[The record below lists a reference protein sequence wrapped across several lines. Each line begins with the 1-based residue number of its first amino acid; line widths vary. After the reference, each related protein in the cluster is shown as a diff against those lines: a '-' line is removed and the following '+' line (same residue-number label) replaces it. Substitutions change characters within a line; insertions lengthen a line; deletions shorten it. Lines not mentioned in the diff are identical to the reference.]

1 MNKGDLIY
9 LKMSNGDRV
18 FLNANEII
26 AVLVSYTAKDNS
38 DNDNSISTET
48 FETKLDF
55 CMSNKT
61 LYSYEFDDNDPDGM
75 AVMRQIKNFVSE
87 EAFK

>member
-26 AVLVSYTAKDNS
+26 AVLVSHTTKDNS
-38 DNDNSISTET
+38 DNDSISTET

-61 LYSYEFDDNDPDGM
+61 LYSYEFDDNDPDDM
-75 AVMRQIKNFVSE
+75 AVIRQIKNFVSE
-87 EAFK
+87 EAFR

>member
-1 MNKGDLIY
+1 MKLSRS
-9 LKMSNGDRV
+9 L
-18 FLNANEII
+18 FPH
-26 AVLVSYTAKDNS
+26 TTKDNS
-38 DNDNSISTET
+38 DNDSISTET

-87 EAFK
+87 EAFR

>member
-1 MNKGDLIY
+1 MNKGELIY

-26 AVLVSYTAKDNS
+26 AVLVSHTTKDNS
-38 DNDNSISTET
+38 DNDSISTET

-87 EAFK
+87 EVFR

>member
-26 AVLVSYTAKDNS
+26 AVLVSHTTKDNS
-38 DNDNSISTET
+38 DNDSISTET

-55 CMSNKT
+55 CMSNKA

-75 AVMRQIKNFVSE
+75 TVMKQLKNFVSE
-87 EAFK
+87 EAFR

>member
-9 LKMSNGDRV
+9 LKMSNGDSV

-26 AVLVSYTAKDNS
+26 AVLVSHTTKDNP
-38 DNDNSISTET
+38 DNDSISTET

-61 LYSYEFDDNDPDGM
+61 LYSYEFEDNDPDGM
-75 AVMRQIKNFVSE
+75 AVLRQLRNFLY
-87 EAFK
+87 

>member
-26 AVLVSYTAKDNS
+26 AVLVSHTTKDNS
-38 DNDNSISTET
+38 DNDSISTET

-55 CMSNKT
+55 CMSDKT

-75 AVMRQIKNFVSE
+75 AVIRQIKNFVSE
-87 EAFK
+87 EAFR

>member
-26 AVLVSYTAKDNS
+26 AVLVSPY
-38 DNDNSISTET
+38 
-48 FETKLDF
+48 
-55 CMSNKT
+55 
-61 LYSYEFDDNDPDGM
+61 YQ
-75 AVMRQIKNFVSE
+75 R
-87 EAFK
+87 